1 MRDVKE
7 IYQIP
12 EIENFLNI
20 EFSFGSYDL
29 DSNIRTYSLHDFQSY
44 DLDSLNSRTF
54 SLDNEKSYSIEIS
67 IISDESTIFNKE
79 QLSDLITQEN
89 IQYFSFSTYL
99 IIDTDEYEKLTEF
112 CYRPFVKESEKK
124 Y

>member
-29 DSNIRTYSLHDFQSY
+29 DSNIRTYSL
-44 DLDSLNSRTF
+44 
-54 SLDNEKSYSIEIS
+54 DNENSYSIEIS
-67 IISDESTIFNKE
+67 IISDESTIFDKE